1 MKKSNI
7 NPVILGILNEMEIK
21 DNEKNYILDALN
33 LEYEYS
39 DKKKPRL
46 DDKYLKFVE
55 EYSD

>member
-7 NPVILGILNEMEIK
+7 NPVILGILDEMKLK
-21 DNEKNYILDALN
+21 DNEENYILDALN
-33 LEYEYS
+33 LEYENT

-55 EYSD
+55 EHCD

>member
-1 MKKSNI
+1 MKSNI
-7 NPVILGILNEMEIK
+7 NSVILGILDEMKIK

-46 DDKYLKFVE
+46 DDNYAKFVE